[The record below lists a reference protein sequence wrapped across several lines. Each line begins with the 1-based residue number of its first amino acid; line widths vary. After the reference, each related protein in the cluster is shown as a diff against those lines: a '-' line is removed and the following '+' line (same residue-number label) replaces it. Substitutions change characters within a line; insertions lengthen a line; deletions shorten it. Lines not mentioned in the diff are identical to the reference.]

1 MKSILFAAMLAL
13 TFAQASAA
21 SFDCA
26 KARSANEKAICSN
39 AELGSL
45 DERLNAVYRDLRVKF
60 SPDFFKREVQ
70 PRQLNWLKSLRQCT
84 PTVQKGRT
92 QVADEQCLIKAFKSR
107 ISELTES
114 LTAKHGYMIFEGRVD
129 SPETIF
135 KEYGFFSPIS
145 KDLFRLDSSGID
157 DTVERRGRMSCY
169 YDFNLV
175 SKSGNRL
182 LKFEDMFILNKK
194 QELISAVKKAIFQI
208 IKKPDQYQIDNITD
222 ENIEERLEALEFEEL
237 DSTRFLL
244 SSWPVGVEGCPM
256 VFPGER
262 LPTSL
267 LRPYLTPYARS
278 QLGL

>member
-1 MKSILFAAMLAL
+1 MKSILFTAMLAL
-13 TFAQASAA
+13 TLTHVSAA

-45 DERLNAVYRDLRVKF
+45 DERLNAAYRDLRVKF
-60 SPDFFKREVQ
+60 SPDFFKREIQ
-70 PRQLNWLKSLRQCT
+70 PSQLNWLKSLRQCT
-84 PTVQKGRT
+84 STVQKGRS

-114 LTAKHGYMIFEGRVD
+114 LTAKHGYMIFKGRVD

-145 KDLFRLDSSGID
+145 KDLFHRDSSGDID
-157 DTVERRGRMSCY
+157 TEETRGRMSCY
-169 YDFNLV
+169 FAFNLI
-175 SKSGNRL
+175 SKSGNRF
-182 LKFEDMFILNKK
+182 LKFEDMFIPNKK
-194 QELISAVKKAIFQI
+194 QELISAIKKATLQI
-208 IKKPDQYQIDNITD
+208 IGKSDLMRVDMIAD
-222 ENIEERLEALEFEEL
+222 EYIEERLEALEFEAL
-237 DSTRFLL
+237 DLKFFLL
-244 SSWPVGVEGCPM
+244 STNVVGREGCHTE
-256 VFPGER
+256 FPGEK

>member
-13 TFAQASAA
+13 TLTQVSAA

-26 KARSANEKAICSN
+26 KASSANEKAICSN

-45 DERLNAVYRDLRVKF
+45 DQRLNAVYRDLRNKF
-60 SPDFFKREVQ
+60 SPDFFKSEVQ
-70 PRQLNWLKSLRQCT
+70 RSQLNWLKSLRQCT
-84 PTVQKGRT
+84 PSVQKGRN

-107 ISELTES
+107 VANLAES
-114 LTAKHGYMIFEGRVD
+114 VIPKHGYMIFEGRVD

-135 KEYGFFSPIS
+135 KGYGYFSPIS
-145 KDLFRLDSSGID
+145 KDLFLVNKTIFE
-157 DTVERRGRMSCY
+157 DTVERKGRNSCY
-169 YDFNLV
+169 SEFKLAT
-175 SKSGNRL
+175 KTGNRFL
-182 LKFEDMFILNKK
+182 EFKDVFISNKK
-194 QELISAVKKAIFQI
+194 QELISVVKKALFQI

-222 ENIEERLEALEFEEL
+222 QNIEERLEALEFEEL
-237 DSTRFLL
+237 DLKGFLL
-244 SSWPVGVEGCPM
+244 SPWTVGVEGCHTA
-256 VFPGER
+256 FPGER

>member
-13 TFAQASAA
+13 TFTRASAA

-39 AELGSL
+39 AELGSI

-84 PTVQKGRT
+84 STAQKGRT
-92 QVADEQCLIKAFKSR
+92 PVADEQCLIKAFKSR

-169 YDFNLV
+169 YDFKLV

-182 LKFEDMFILNKK
+182 LKFEDMFIASKK
-194 QELISAVKKAIFQI
+194 QELISVIKKAIFQI
-208 IKKPDQYQIDNITD
+208 IRKPDQYQINNITD

-244 SSWPVGVEGCPM
+244 SSWPVGVEGCAM
-256 VFPGER
+256 VFPGEK

-267 LRPYLTPYARS
+267 LRPYLTPYAKA

>member
-70 PRQLNWLKSLRQCT
+70 PSQLNWLKSLRQCT

-92 QVADEQCLIKAFKSR
+92 QVADEQCLIRSFKSR

-208 IKKPDQYQIDNITD
+208 IRKPDQYQIDKITD

-237 DSTRFLL
+237 DSKGFLL
-244 SSWPVGVEGCPM
+244 SMWPVGVEGCAID
-256 VFPGER
+256 FPGER
-262 LPTSL
+262 LPISL

>member
-13 TFAQASAA
+13 TFNQASAA

-39 AELGSL
+39 AELGST
-45 DERLNAVYRDLRVKF
+45 DERLSAVYRDLRVKF

-70 PRQLNWLKSLRQCT
+70 PSQLNWLKSLRQCT

-114 LTAKHGYMIFEGRVD
+114 LTPKYGHMIFLGRVD

-135 KEYGFFSPIS
+135 KSGFFSPIS
-145 KDLFRLDSSGID
+145 KDLFLYKPIEPDQEDLRNQIPCSWGDS
-157 DTVERRGRMSCY
+157 
-169 YDFNLV
+169 LV
-175 SKSGNRL
+175 SKSMNRRL
-182 LKFEDMFILNKK
+182 EFKDVFISNKK
-194 QELISAVKKAIFQI
+194 PELINSIKKATVELIGKDYDVKI
-208 IKKPDQYQIDNITD
+208 TKKM
-222 ENIEERLEALEFEEL
+222 IEDRLDALEFEHL
-237 DSTRFLL
+237 DSREFMLP
-244 SSWPVGVEGCPM
+244 SWELHISGCYLEIP
-256 VFPGER
+256 FER
-262 LPTSL
+262 LPISL